1 MIDLTIAYPIDFL
14 DEVRVTLGLT
24 SDDLYDDE
32 IMSLSLAGAAEL
44 DLISLVPNAKSILED
59 SNTEPVIIMQLTLVM
74 INLVA
79 YYAYPTLKTKL
90 LLTES
95 DNKTFGTRFKDAL
108 SRDRNEYKA
117 VAIKSLDAVGITP
130 VMPDYDRISIS
141 TPDIDVITG
150 NEYT

>member
-1 MIDLTIAYPIDFL
+1 MIDLTIVYPIDFL

-44 DLISLVPNAKSILED
+44 DLISLVPNVKSILEAN
-59 SNTEPVIIMQLTLVM
+59 NTEQVVIMQLTLAM

-79 YYAYPTLKTKL
+79 YYAYPTLKTNL

-108 SRDRNEYKA
+108 SRDRNEFKA
-117 VAIKSLDAVGITP
+117 AAMRSLDIIGITP
-130 VMPDYDRISIS
+130 ATSDYDRISIS
-141 TPDIDVITG
+141 TPDIDIITG